1 MQVSYVFTDV
11 TRDIAQPGRWL
22 TTHKTL
28 AAGLGISALGIF
40 VQAITGAKGYPR
52 VPPGIPILAL
62 AALMVYHTARW
73 TWTAVLGLILVGLIW
88 IGVFATPGTADRL
101 IHPGDIGPFL
111 GTLVQLAGM
120 TLALVAGLMTTVARV
135 RLGHKKVVQ

>member
-1 MQVSYVFTDV
+1 
-11 TRDIAQPGRWL
+11 
-22 TTHKTL
+22 
-28 AAGLGISALGIF
+28 
-40 VQAITGAKGYPR
+40 
-52 VPPGIPILAL
+52 
-62 AALMVYHTARW
+62 MVYHTARW

-120 TLALVAGLMTTVARV
+120 TLALVTGLMTTVARV